1 MTYTVHRPSTY
12 IVTAKILVTADDQ
25 QEAREKVESMLQEAD
40 DTLEI
45 SMDDWFQQL
54 LELERAIQG
63 IEDLVGC
70 DSEKIIAERRRR
82 L

>member
-1 MTYTVHRPSTY
+1 MTYTVHRPATY

-25 QEAREKVESMLQEAD
+25 QEARDKVEAMLQEAE

-45 SMDDWFQQL
+45 TADDWFQQL

-70 DSEKIIAERRRR
+70 DSEKIIAERRRTH
-82 L
+82 